1 MQTWTVWT
9 GTVAAVRLMKP
20 AEPGTPLARLQQVLR
35 AQGPL
40 ALAVS
45 GGVDSMTLAVVAC
58 SVEPRSEV
66 FHAVSPAV
74 PVAAT
79 ARVREYAARLGW
91 TLQLLDA
98 GEFADSAYRANPV
111 DRCYFCKH
119 NLYRSLRQHTALP
132 LAAGT
137 NTDDLQD
144 FRPGLR
150 AAAEEGVLHPLVAAG
165 IDKASVREIAA
176 QLGLVDLQALPA
188 APCLASRVSTG
199 IAIDPA
205 LLPLLDQA
213 EQALRRQLG
222 LLDSSA
228 DLRCRLR
235 PEGIAV
241 ELPLAAAAAQADL
254 VVATVRQILAGSPF
268 AALGADIVIAP
279 YRRGSAF
286 IRVAT

>member
-1 MQTWTVWT
+1 MSTMQ
-9 GTVAAVRLMKP
+9 AA
-20 AEPGTPLARLQQVLR
+20 ESLALLAALQQVLR
-35 AQGPL
+35 EQGPL

-58 SVEPRSEV
+58 ALEPRSEV
-66 FHAVSPAV
+66 FHAVSAAV
-74 PVAAT
+74 PAAAT
-79 ARVREYAARLGW
+79 ARVRDYAARQHWNLH
-91 TLQLLDA
+91 LLDA
-98 GEFADSAYRANPV
+98 GEFADPAYRANPLE
-111 DRCYFCKH
+111 RCYFCKH
-119 NLYRSLRQHTALP
+119 NLYRSLRRHTGLP

-150 AAAEEGVLHPLVAAG
+150 AAAEEGVVHPLVTAG
-165 IDKASVREIAA
+165 IDKAGVRAIAA
-176 QLGLVDLQALPA
+176 QLGLRELQDLPA
-188 APCLASRVSTG
+188 SPCLASRVSTG

-222 LLDSSA
+222 LLASSA
-228 DLRCRLR
+228 DLRCRVRSDGL
-235 PEGIAV
+235 AV
-241 ELPLAAAAAQADL
+241 ELPLESPLQQHAAL
-254 VVATVRQILAGSPF
+254 IATVREVLAGSRF
-268 AALGADIVIAP
+268 AALGEHIVIEP

>member
-1 MQTWTVWT
+1 MRIMQ
-9 GTVAAVRLMKP
+9 A
-20 AEPGTPLARLQQVLR
+20 AEPLVQLAALQQVLR
-35 AQGPL
+35 ELGPL

-58 SVEPRSEV
+58 ALEPRSEV

-74 PVAAT
+74 PAAAT
-79 ARVREYAARLGW
+79 ARVQDYAARQHW
-91 TLQLLDA
+91 NLQLLDA
-98 GEFADSAYRANPV
+98 GEFADPAYRANPLE
-111 DRCYFCKH
+111 RCYFCKH
-119 NLYRSLRQHTALP
+119 NLYRSLRRHTALP

-150 AAAEEGVLHPLVAAG
+150 AAAEEGVVHPLVKAG
-165 IDKASVREIAA
+165 IDKAGVRAIAA
-176 QLGLVDLQALPA
+176 QLGLHELQALPA
-188 APCLASRVSTG
+188 SPCLASRVSTG

-222 LLDSSA
+222 LLASSA

-235 PEGIAV
+235 PDGLAV
-241 ELPLAAAAAQADL
+241 ELPLVSPLHQHEAL
-254 VVATVRQILAGSPF
+254 IATVREVLAGSSF
-268 AALGADIVIAP
+268 AALGEHIVIEP